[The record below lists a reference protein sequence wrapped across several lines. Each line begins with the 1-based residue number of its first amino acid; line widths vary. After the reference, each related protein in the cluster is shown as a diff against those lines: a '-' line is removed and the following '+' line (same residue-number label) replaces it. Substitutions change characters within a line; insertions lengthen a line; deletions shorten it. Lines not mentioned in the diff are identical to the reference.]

1 MMLQEAVKDP
11 ELVSALA
18 DGQLSGEEFAL
29 AVAWVG
35 AAQDAR
41 LSWHAYHVVGDVLR
55 CGESMAGAHDAAFL
69 RRLRLGLAQE
79 ATLMQKV
86 PATASAVEHKISLSG
101 AGLGWAKGA
110 AANDNRWRWKL
121 VSGVASVVAVLVL
134 SWQFLTGSDG
144 QFGASQRVQ
153 APELSGNP
161 VAALQQTPVATNV
174 ESQVMLRDPQLDAL
188 LAAHRQFGGTS
199 ALQMPAGFLRNATFE
214 GVTR

>member
-1 MMLQEAVKDP
+1 MMMQEAVKDH

-29 AVAWVG
+29 AAAWVG

-55 CGESMAGAHDAAFL
+55 CGESMAGDHDAAFL
-69 RRLRLGLAQE
+69 RRLRLGLELE
-79 ATLMQKV
+79 APLMQKV
-86 PATASAVEHKISLSG
+86 AATDAVAEYRMSASG
-101 AGLGWAKGA
+101 AGLGWTKGTA
-110 AANDNRWRWKL
+110 TNDSRWRWKL
-121 VSGVASVVAVLVL
+121 LAGVASLAAVLVL
-134 SWQFLTGSDG
+134 NWQFLTGSGG
-144 QFGASQRVQ
+144 QFGPSQLVR
-153 APELSGNP
+153 APELSRQP

-174 ESQVMLRDPQLDAL
+174 ESQIMMRDPQLDAL